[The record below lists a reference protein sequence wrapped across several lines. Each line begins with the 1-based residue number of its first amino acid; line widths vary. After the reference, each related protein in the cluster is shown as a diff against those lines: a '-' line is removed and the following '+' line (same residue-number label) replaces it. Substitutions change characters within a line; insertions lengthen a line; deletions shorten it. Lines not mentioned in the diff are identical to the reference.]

1 MAAKK
6 VSAGLL
12 MYHRLGGVV
21 QVFLAHPGGP
31 FFARKDDG
39 AWSIP
44 KGEIEGA
51 DDPEA
56 TARREFEEETG
67 ITPRGELVPLGWV
80 KQKGGKVVHA
90 WAFAGALP
98 PGWVLRS
105 NTFQM
110 QWPPGSGRVQDF
122 PEIDR
127 ARFFDVETARRK
139 ILSAQA
145 TFIDRLLALM
155 GSRARK

>member
-1 MAAKK
+1 MATKK

-39 AWSIP
+39 VWSIP

-51 DDPEA
+51 DEPVA

-67 ITPRGELVPLGWV
+67 ITAEGELVPLGWV
-80 KQKGGKVVHA
+80 RQKGGKVVHA

-110 QWPPGSGRVQDF
+110 QWPPGSGRVQEF

-127 ARFFDVETARRK
+127 AQFFDVEIARRK

-145 TFIDRLLALM
+145 AFLDRLLALM
-155 GSRARK
+155 GRGAR